1 MPSSR
6 YKGDIVAG
14 SLLVKESR
22 MVADILIQGYTG
34 GGLYEKILKDNILQK
49 RSLVTAKRQA
59 RLIWDRLLPFDQDFR
74 LMVRDGTHE
83 QATQAL
89 LCAAIK
95 HSRLLGD
102 FIRQVI
108 HTQITIYK
116 TSVSTRDW
124 DQFFEQCELTQ
135 PSLAAWS
142 ASTRNKV
149 RQIVFRMLAEAKIID
164 STRSKNLLPF
174 SVMPDVRTLLHDR
187 NEDYV
192 LHCLEIFL

>member
-1 MPSSR
+1 MPKPQ

-22 MVADILIQGYTG
+22 KVADLLIQGYRDKA
-34 GGLYEKILKDNILQK
+34 LIEEILQDNILQK
-49 RSLVTAKRQA
+49 RSLVTARRQT
-59 RLIWDRLLPFDQDFR
+59 RLIRDRLLPFDQDFW
-74 LMVRDGTHE
+74 LMVRDATHE
-83 QATQAL
+83 QTTQVL

-124 DQFFEQCELTQ
+124 DQFFEQCELAQ

-142 ASTRNKV
+142 ASTRTKI
-149 RQIVFRMLAEAKIID
+149 RQVIFRMLAEAKIID
-164 STRSKNLLPF
+164 STRTKNLLPF
-174 SVMPDVRTLLHDR
+174 SLLPEIRTYLIKN
-187 NEDYV
+187 NEDSI